1 MSDDELN
8 LNGTLLSFDLITVLI
23 DFNNDRFA
31 RNSGENAADKYKK
44 QMQERQLK
52 LKTSGAAA
60 LNKGVKQQQSK

>member
-8 LNGTLLSFDLITVLI
+8 LNGRLFLMTSHLFI

-44 QMQERQLK
+44 
-52 LKTSGAAA
+52 
-60 LNKGVKQQQSK
+60 

>member
-8 LNGTLLSFDLITVLI
+8 LNGTQSISLIYFYI

-44 QMQERQLK
+44 QM
-52 LKTSGAAA
+52 
-60 LNKGVKQQQSK
+60 